1 VITEATDM
9 TGASISSEKEV
20 EEKLNCIVSE
30 AEDIVL
36 AEFA

>member
-1 VITEATDM
+1 VITETTDM

-20 EEKLNCIVSE
+20 EEKLNCTVSE
-30 AEDIVL
+30 AEGIML